1 MNDQSTTTPSGV
13 TDPRALRDAYGTFP
27 SGVVAVAARVGEQ
40 LVGLAASSF
49 TSISVEPA
57 LVSFSVAKSSN
68 TWPVLRRAKEIGV
81 SVLADHHDVLCR
93 QLAGPADQRFEELS
107 LRTSAAG
114 AVLLDEAVSTFTT
127 TIHAELD
134 AGDHVIV
141 LLEVSA
147 VQAVEGRDPLV
158 FHRSGFQ
165 RLHRDD
171 LDPATLSGRINGEAV
186 QRAER
191 TDADAETGDVDAA

>member
-1 MNDQSTTTPSGV
+1 MTQHQNARPQQSTDV
-13 TDPRALRDAYGTFP
+13 TDQRALRDAYGTFP
-27 SGVVAVAARVGEQ
+27 SGVVAVAARVGGQ
-40 LVGLAASSF
+40 LVGIAASSF

-57 LVSFSVAKSSN
+57 LVSFSIARSSQ
-68 TWPVLRRAKEIGV
+68 TWPVLREAGEIGV
-81 SVLADHHDVLCR
+81 SVLADHHDLLCR
-93 QLAGPADQRFEELS
+93 QLAGPADQRFEGLR

-127 TIHAELD
+127 TIHSELE
-134 AGDHVIV
+134 AGDHLIV

-147 VQAVEGRDPLV
+147 VESAGDREPLV

-171 LDPATLSGRINGEAV
+171 LDPATLSGRINGEPV
-186 QRAER
+186 EGDR
-191 TDADAETGDVDAA
+191 DADAA